1 LQKQANVQSVSV
13 MSGEPGGFFD
23 GHKFEVE
30 DQTEKWDA
38 RTEFTDFDYVKT
50 LALKIVAGRDFLPGS
65 ATDSAEAVLIN
76 RTAATKLGWTPE
88 QALDKWIKNTVRDKE
103 RRRIIGVV
111 EDFNFQSLETTIE
124 PLVISPS
131 EDWRMILIKTT
142 PGNLPTVINSVQE
155 AYTKVAPAY
164 PFEYGLLDQQFDRL
178 YKNNL
183 RQQTVLT
190 IFANL
195 AIFVACFGLFGL
207 ASFATK
213 KRFKEIGVRKVL
225 GSSVK
230 SIVVLLSKDL
240 LKPVFIAIL
249 IALPLGY
256 FVMNTWLQNF
266 AYKTKLDW
274 WVFILSA
281 LITFFIALSTV
292 CYQAIKSATANPV
305 ESLRSE

>member
-1 LQKQANVQSVSV
+1 
-13 MSGEPGGFFD
+13 
-23 GHKFEVE
+23 
-30 DQTEKWDA
+30 
-38 RTEFTDFDYVKT
+38 
-50 LALKIVAGRDFLPGS
+50 
-65 ATDSAEAVLIN
+65 
-76 RTAATKLGWTPE
+76 
-88 QALDKWIKNTVRDKE
+88 
-103 RRRIIGVV
+103 V

-195 AIFVACFGLFGL
+195 AIFVACLGLFGL

>member
-1 LQKQANVQSVSV
+1 
-13 MSGEPGGFFD
+13 
-23 GHKFEVE
+23 
-30 DQTEKWDA
+30 
-38 RTEFTDFDYVKT
+38 VKT

-195 AIFVACFGLFGL
+195 AIFVACLGLFGL